1 MRKLVI
7 FLCLVLTQTV
17 VAQTKLVVLSDPHLM
32 SPTLLVS
39 DGPAWRD
46 LLAKGRKL
54 HNFSWSLLDEAVER
68 IKTIRP
74 NLVLITGDLTKDGE
88 TVSHAYVIKKLDEL
102 KAAGIPSLVIP
113 GNHDIDMGNA
123 AVAYDGDHTI
133 PVASPSLE
141 EFATL
146 YADYGYGEGS
156 VFDGISKT
164 YCCEPVNDLVVIGI
178 NSGKDASISTETLDW
193 VCKQASEATTAGKKV
208 LVMMH
213 HALNLHLANIE
224 KFFGTAMINHADD
237 IRQRLIDAGVK
248 VILTGHFHTSDI
260 AKDFG
265 NSLTKPIYD
274 IATGSLISYPC
285 DYREL
290 SFSSD
295 LSELKV
301 TTGHITSTAGNPAF
315 SPDSAKV
322 RLHEAVVDHSKESA
336 LAIVREKY
344 GEKSAAVAELTITPL
359 ANYAADAFVIHAEG
373 DEYKVNADH
382 ILEKFKGDFIN
393 KHVPG
398 WYELL
403 YSMLKDLSPYGF
415 VGRENQTDD
424 LSLTIDM
431 GLPVP
436 SSILSVTRPNDSER
450 CYDLHGRLLQAPPA
464 KGLYIRG
471 RKKLVHN

>member
-7 FLCLVLTQTV
+7 LLCLVLTQTV

-54 HNFSWSLLDEAVER
+54 HDFSWSLLDEAVER

-156 VFDGISKT
+156 VFDGLSKT
-164 YCCEPVNDLVVIGI
+164 YCCEPVNGLVVIGI

-224 KFFGTAMINHADD
+224 KFFGTAMINNADD

-260 AKDFG
+260 VKDFDK
-265 NSLTKPIYD
+265 SLTKPIYD

-290 SFSSD
+290 AFSSD
-295 LSELKV
+295 FSELKV
-301 TTGHITSTAGNPAF
+301 TTSHITSTAGNPAF

-322 RLHEAVVDHSKESA
+322 RLHEAVMDHSKESA

-373 DEYKVNADH
+373 DEYKVNVDH

-436 SSILSVTRPNDSER
+436 SGILSVTRPNDSER
-450 CYDLHGRLLQAPPA
+450 CYDLHGRLLQAPPV
-464 KGLYIRG
+464 KGLYIQG
-471 RKKLVHN
+471 KKLVKK

>member
-1 MRKLVI
+1 MRKLVVG
-7 FLCLVLTQTV
+7 LLLALTQTIV
-17 VAQTKLVVLSDPHLM
+17 SQTKIVVLSDLHLM
-32 SPTLLVS
+32 APNLLMN
-39 DGPAWRD
+39 DGPAWSS
-46 LLAKGRKL
+46 LLATDRKL
-54 HNFSWSLLDEAVER
+54 LDFSQPLLDEIVAR
-68 IKTIRP
+68 IKTIKP
-74 NLVLITGDLTKDGE
+74 KLVLITGDLTKDGE

-322 RLHEAVVDHSKESA
+322 RLYEAVVDHSKESA

-436 SSILSVTRPNDSER
+436 SGILSIARSEESER
-450 CYDLHGRLLQAPPA
+450 CYDLSGRLLQAPPV
-464 KGLYIRG
+464 KGLYIQG
-471 RKKLVHN
+471 KKLVKK

>member
-7 FLCLVLTQTV
+7 LLCLVLTQAV

-54 HNFSWSLLDEAVER
+54 HDFSWSLLDEAVER

-88 TVSHAYVIKKLDEL
+88 TVSHAYVVKKLGEL

-156 VFDGISKT
+156 MFDGLSKT
-164 YCCEPVNDLVVIGI
+164 YCCEPVNGLVVIGI
-178 NSGKDASISTETLDW
+178 NSGKDASISTETFDW

-208 LVMMH
+208 IVMMH

-260 AKDFG
+260 AKDFDK
-265 NSLTKPIYD
+265 NLTKPIYD

-290 SFSSD
+290 AFSTD

-301 TTGHITSTAGNPAF
+301 TTGHITSTAGNPTF

-322 RLHEAVVDHSKESA
+322 RLHEAVMDHSKESA

-373 DEYKVNADH
+373 DEYKVNANH

-431 GLPVP
+431 GLPV
-436 SSILSVTRPNDSER
+436 SSGILGVTRPNDSER
-450 CYDLHGRLLQAPPA
+450 CYDLHGRLLQALPV
-464 KGLYIRG
+464 KGLYIQG
-471 RKKLVHN
+471 KKLVKK